1 MTHKM
6 SVVNTLLR
14 RAKSIPSTEDQKKK
28 EREHVRSVLTEN
40 NYPPGIIRTCE
51 RTLDHLRDGQDHNSS
66 DNRDNET
73 ATVVLPYV
81 KGISERVQ
89 RVPLKQHNIR
99 VAHRPMKK
107 LANVF
112 PRPKDPQDKS
122 SRTGIVYKIK
132 CDDCDF
138 VYYGQTERS
147 LKTRT
152 TEHKRA
158 ISHNYSNSK
167 IAQHANNTGH
177 TFDFNNTEIVAS
189 ESNYHRRLFL
199 EAWYSAHDRNAG
211 NDYISIPDVY
221 RAIELNT
228 GTSTRSRS
236 IF

>member
-89 RVPLKQHNIR
+89 RVLKQHNIR

-147 LKTRT
+147 LKTIKIKYRIQTFTPKKNMFCFINFSAIFQNFSDFTLGTPHGPVAYDVFGSSVLGKVHQRT
-152 TEHKRA
+152 APHIR
-158 ISHNYSNSK
+158 
-167 IAQHANNTGH
+167 
-177 TFDFNNTEIVAS
+177 
-189 ESNYHRRLFL
+189 
-199 EAWYSAHDRNAG
+199 
-211 NDYISIPDVY
+211 P
-221 RAIELNT
+221 
-228 GTSTRSRS
+228 
-236 IF
+236 